1 MRSPYTGSAR
11 APPARPFAG
20 DDAMPTPPAA
30 LEDALS
36 WLAAQRE
43 AMRDLLGVLVEQ
55 SSHTADPVGVAA
67 VVASLEPV
75 LARAGLACERLASRR
90 FGPHL
95 AFRGAAA
102 GAPVLLVGHSDTV
115 FPRET
120 FAGFRVEGDRAFGPG
135 VFDMKGGLVV
145 MAHGLAA
152 AARAGLLARV
162 PVAGMIVADEE
173 VGSPESQPLLRERA
187 RGAACALVFE
197 SGRPGD
203 LVVTRRKGVASLRAE
218 ARGVAAHAGNE
229 PEKGRSAIWTLA
241 RFVDRA
247 QELSD
252 PARGRSVNV
261 GTFQGG
267 TSKNTVP
274 DRAACEVDLR
284 FLTAEDGRALEAA
297 LRDVATAAAIPGTT
311 LELHRG
317 GVRAP
322 LERSVAAAGLAAEYG
337 ACQRDCGLGAGEA
350 PLAGGGSDACTT
362 SEAGV
367 PSIDGLGP
375 RGAGYHT
382 TAEEIDLRSLVPK
395 AQALVRFLAG
405 RAS

>member
-1 MRSPYTGSAR
+1 MT
-11 APPARPFAG
+11 
-20 DDAMPTPPAA
+20 TPPAA
-30 LEDALS
+30 LEEALS
-36 WLAAQRE
+36 WLAAQRGP
-43 AMRDLLGVLVEQ
+43 MTDLLRALVEQ
-55 SSHTADPVGVAA
+55 SSHTADPAGVAA
-67 VVASLEPV
+67 ALAALEPH
-75 LARAGLACERLASRR
+75 LAGAALATERLASRR

-95 AFRGAAA
+95 VFRGPAP
-102 GAPVLLVGHSDTV
+102 GPPVLLVGHVDTV

-120 FAGFRVEGDRAFGPG
+120 FVGFRVERERGLGPG

-145 MAHGLAA
+145 LAFGLAA
-152 AARAGLLARV
+152 ARRAGLLERV
-162 PVAGMIVADEE
+162 PVAGMIVSDEE

-203 LVVTRRKGVASLRAE
+203 LVVTRRKGVASLHAE

-241 RFVDRA
+241 RLVDRA
-247 QELSD
+247 QALTD

-261 GTFQGG
+261 GTFHGG

-274 DRAACEVDLR
+274 DRASCDLDLR

-297 LRDVATAAAIPGTT
+297 LRDAATEATLPGTSI
-311 LELHRG
+311 ELTRG
-317 GVRAP
+317 AVRAP
-322 LERSVAAAGLAAEYG
+322 LERTPASAALAAEYG
-337 ACQRDCGLGAGEA
+337 ACQRASGLGAGEA

-362 SEAGV
+362 SELGV

-375 RGAGYHT
+375 RGSGYHT
-382 TAEEIDLRSLVPK
+382 TAEEVDLTSLVPK
-395 AQALVRFLAG
+395 AQALLRFLAG
-405 RAS
+405 RAP

>member
-1 MRSPYTGSAR
+1 VDG
-11 APPARPFAG
+11 
-20 DDAMPTPPAA
+20 
-30 LEDALS
+30 E
-36 WLAAQRE
+36 
-43 AMRDLLGVLVEQ
+43 
-55 SSHTADPVGVAA
+55 
-67 VVASLEPV
+67 
-75 LARAGLACERLASRR
+75 
-90 FGPHL
+90 
-95 AFRGAAA
+95 
-102 GAPVLLVGHSDTV
+102 
-115 FPRET
+115 
-120 FAGFRVEGDRAFGPG
+120 RAFGPG

-145 MAHGLAA
+145 MAFGLAA
-152 AARAGLLARV
+152 ARRAGLLARL
-162 PVAGMIVADEE
+162 PVAGLVVSDEE

-247 QELSD
+247 QALSD

-261 GTFQGG
+261 GVIQGG
-267 TSKNTVP
+267 TSKNTIP
-274 DRAACEVDLR
+274 DRASCEVDLR

-297 LRDVATAAAIPGTT
+297 LRHAAGEATIPGTT
-311 LELHRG
+311 LELVRG
-317 GVRAP
+317 GVRVP
-322 LERSVAAAGLAAEYG
+322 LERTPESAALAAEYG
-337 ACQRDCGLGAGEA
+337 ACQVACGLGAGEA

-362 SEAGV
+362 SEAGL

-382 TAEEIDLRSLVPK
+382 TAEEVDLASLVPK
-395 AQALVRFLAG
+395 AQALLRFLAG
-405 RAS
+405 RVPAR

>member
-1 MRSPYTGSAR
+1 MTTSS
-11 APPARPFAG
+11 
-20 DDAMPTPPAA
+20 AA
-30 LEDALS
+30 LEGALGLIDA
-36 WLAAQRE
+36 E
-43 AMRDLLGVLVEQ
+43 GGAMVELLRALVER
-55 SSHTADPVGVAA
+55 SSATSDPGGCASVAA
-67 VVASLEPV
+67 VLEAALRRLGVQRPEGTPPDLV
-75 LARAGLACERLASRR
+75 TVERIESTRG
-90 FGPHL
+90 FGPQL
-95 AFRGAAA
+95 AFRTAVRGP
-102 GAPVLLVGHSDTV
+102 PVFLVGHLDTV

-120 FAGFRVEGDRAFGPG
+120 FSGFRVEGDRAFGPG

-145 MAHGLAA
+145 MLAALGA
-152 AARAGLLARV
+152 AARAGLLAHV
-162 PVAGMIVADEE
+162 PVAGLVVSDEE
-173 VGSPESQPLLRERA
+173 VGSPESQPLLRERV

-203 LVVTRRKGVASLRAE
+203 LVVTRRKGVASVHAE

-247 QELSD
+247 QGLSD

-261 GTFQGG
+261 GLFHGG

-274 DRAACEVDLR
+274 DRAACDVDLR

-297 LRDVATAAAIPGTT
+297 LRDAASEATLPGTT
-311 LELHRG
+311 LELTRG

-322 LERSVAAAGLAAEYG
+322 LERSPDSAALAAEYG
-337 ACQRDCGLGAGEA
+337 GCQRRSGLGAGEA

-362 SEAGV
+362 SEVGV
-367 PSIDGLGP
+367 PTIDGLGP

-382 TAEEIDLRSLVPK
+382 TSEEVDLSSLVPK
-395 AQALVRFLAG
+395 AQALLRFLAG
-405 RAS
+405 RAL